1 MNTEV
6 IATGEHGG
14 YRDRH
19 YLLALVFAAI
29 LLPFGII
36 SDNAFAVGQPLGEC
50 SNGCNDA
57 IAIWKAW
64 HLAEGQVLTVNIIDA
79 NTVSQ
84 DKLDSIKGAI
94 LDEQTVQIDNSLLG
108 KGPAGTTSTYYL
120 GWQGA
125 LEHVSQTDTQFR
137 IPVKFNVIESPNG
150 QGNITVNLSSLED
163 SDGYSGCTKSD
174 ANGSQIL
181 RSTITIYGVNDP
193 SPQQLDAITRH
204 EFGHALG
211 LGHSTDPEDL
221 MHATIESE
229 YPFIS
234 ECDIDAIKKLYNGT
248 ESSSIF
254 CAK

>member
-1 MNTEV
+1 M
-6 IATGEHGG
+6 AGE
-14 YRDRH
+14 YRDYLDRH
-19 YLLALVFAAI
+19 LLTLVFASM
-29 LLPFGII
+29 LLPFGMI
-36 SDNAFAVGQPLGEC
+36 SDNAFAIGQPLVEC
-50 SNGCNDA
+50 NNGCDDVVTT
-57 IAIWKAW
+57 WKAW
-64 HLAEGQVLTVNIIDA
+64 HLAEGQVLTVNIVDA
-79 NTVSQ
+79 DTVSQ
-84 DKLDSIKGAI
+84 DKLDAIKGAI

-125 LEHVSQTDTQFR
+125 LEHASQTATQFR

-150 QGNITVNLSSLED
+150 HGDITINLSSLED
-163 SDGYSGCTKSD
+163 ADGHSGYTKSD

-181 RSTITIYGVNDP
+181 RSTITIYGVNDL
-193 SPQQLDAITRH
+193 SPQQLDAIARH

-221 MHATIESE
+221 MHATIENK
-229 YPFIS
+229 YPFVS
-234 ECDIDAIKKLYNGT
+234 GCDIDAIKDLYNEM